1 MKVKK
6 MIREVIPYVAI
17 LIFVILLRTFVITPI
32 EVVGTSM
39 DDTLHDGQILF
50 LDKFTYIFTD
60 IKRFDIIVVKK
71 EEYDDEVIKRVIGLP
86 GEKISYRDNKLFI
99 NEEFIEDEFNNN
111 SVSDFTTRVIPDD
124 MYFVMG
130 DNRLVSADSRVF
142 GFVSRDEIV
151 GKANI
156 RIWPIEKLGYVR

>member
-1 MKVKK
+1 MKIKK
-6 MIREVIPYVAI
+6 IISELIPYVVI

-39 DDTLHDGQILF
+39 DDTLHEGQILF
-50 LDKFTYIFTD
+50 LDKFTYLFSD

-71 EEYDDEVIKRVIGLP
+71 DEYEDEVIKRVVGLP

-99 NEEFIEDEFNNN
+99 NEEFIEDAFNNN
-111 SVSDFTTRVIPDD
+111 YVSDFSTKVIPDD

-130 DNRLVSADSRVF
+130 DNRRVSADSRVF
-142 GFVSRDEIV
+142 GFVGRDEIL

-156 RIWPIEKLGYVR
+156 RIWPLDKIGYVR